1 MGLLKAG
8 IGAVGGVLADQ
19 WKEYFYCEAM
29 DRDILVMKGRKR
41 TGKRSSN
48 KKGDDNIISNGSV
61 IAVADGQ
68 CMLIVDQG
76 KVVEVCAQPGEFVY
90 DTSTEPSIF
99 SGDLGESLNNTF
111 NKIGQR
117 FAFGGDTGK
126 DQRVY
131 YFNTKEIMDNRFG
144 TPSPIPFRVVDRNI
158 GLDIDVSVRCNGVYS
173 YRITDPI
180 LFYTNVCGNVSEEYT
195 REELDSQ
202 LKAEFLT
209 ALQPGFARISEMGIR
224 PNAIP
229 GHLMELTDAM
239 DKILSE
245 KWQGLRGLKI
255 VAIGM
260 NQVTLP
266 EEDAEMI
273 KQAQRMAILQNPSMA
288 VATLAGAQAEAM
300 KMAASNQNGAMMG
313 FAGMNMA
320 SAQGGMN
327 MQGLYQMGAQQNMAG
342 MQQGMPGAQ
351 PYMAGMQQGM
361 PGAQQNMAGM
371 QQGMPGAQQTAPGS
385 WQCQCGTIATGKFC
399 PECGSPRPVVQ
410 DQWTCSCGTV
420 NKGKFCQE
428 CGKSRPF

>member
-209 ALQPGFARISEMGIR
+209 ALQPGFARISEVGIR

-288 VATLAGAQAEAM
+288 AATLAGAQAEAM

-385 WQCQCGTIATGKFC
+385 WRCQCGTIATGKFC

>member
-288 VATLAGAQAEAM
+288 AATLAGAQAEAM

-342 MQQGMPGAQ
+342 MQQGMSGAQ

>member
-1 MGLLKAG
+1 M
-8 IGAVGGVLADQ
+8 
-19 WKEYFYCEAM
+19 
-29 DRDILVMKGRKR
+29 
-41 TGKRSSN
+41 
-48 KKGDDNIISNGSV
+48 
-61 IAVADGQ
+61 
-68 CMLIVDQG
+68 
-76 KVVEVCAQPGEFVY
+76 
-90 DTSTEPSIF
+90 
-99 SGDLGESLNNTF
+99 
-111 NKIGQR
+111 
-117 FAFGGDTGK
+117 
-126 DQRVY
+126 
-131 YFNTKEIMDNRFG
+131 
-144 TPSPIPFRVVDRNI
+144 VDRNI

-288 VATLAGAQAEAM
+288 AATLAGAQAEAM

-361 PGAQQNMAGM
+361 PGAQQ
-371 QQGMPGAQQTAPGS
+371 TAPGS

>member
-48 KKGDDNIISNGSV
+48 RKGDDNIISNGSV

-209 ALQPGFARISEMGIR
+209 ALQPGFARISEIGIR

-288 VATLAGAQAEAM
+288 AATLAGAQAEAM

-399 PECGSPRPVVQ
+399 PECGAPL
-410 DQWTCSCGTV
+410 
-420 NKGKFCQE
+420 
-428 CGKSRPF
+428 SRQSE

>member
-1 MGLLKAG
+1 MH
-8 IGAVGGVLADQ
+8 LAEIQ
-19 WKEYFYCEAM
+19 
-29 DRDILVMKGRKR
+29 
-41 TGKRSSN
+41 
-48 KKGDDNIISNGSV
+48 
-61 IAVADGQ
+61 
-68 CMLIVDQG
+68 
-76 KVVEVCAQPGEFVY
+76 
-90 DTSTEPSIF
+90 
-99 SGDLGESLNNTF
+99 
-111 NKIGQR
+111 
-117 FAFGGDTGK
+117 GK

-288 VATLAGAQAEAM
+288 AATLAGAQAEAM

-313 FAGMNMA
+313 FAGYEYGICTRRYEYAGALPDGSTAEYGRDAAGDAWCTADCARKLAVPVRHDCNREIL
-320 SAQGGMN
+320 SGMRFSKT
-327 MQGLYQMGAQQNMAG
+327 GC
-342 MQQGMPGAQ
+342 
-351 PYMAGMQQGM
+351 
-361 PGAQQNMAGM
+361 
-371 QQGMPGAQQTAPGS
+371 TGS
-385 WQCQCGTIATGKFC
+385 VDLLLWHSK
-399 PECGSPRPVVQ
+399 
-410 DQWTCSCGTV
+410 
-420 NKGKFCQE
+420 
-428 CGKSRPF
+428 

>member
-117 FAFGGDTGK
+117 FAFGGETGK

-288 VATLAGAQAEAM
+288 AATLAGAQAEAM

-371 QQGMPGAQQTAPGS
+371 KQGMPGAQQTAPGS

>member
-209 ALQPGFARISEMGIR
+209 ALQPGFASISEMGIR

-288 VATLAGAQAEAM
+288 AATLAGAQAEAM

>member
-48 KKGDDNIISNGSV
+48 RKGDDNIISNGSV

-288 VATLAGAQAEAM
+288 AATLAGAQAEAM

-351 PYMAGMQQGM
+351 
-361 PGAQQNMAGM
+361 QNMAGM

-385 WQCQCGTIATGKFC
+385 WRCQCGTIATGKFC

>member
-1 MGLLKAG
+1 
-8 IGAVGGVLADQ
+8 
-19 WKEYFYCEAM
+19 
-29 DRDILVMKGRKR
+29 MKGRKR

-255 VAIGM
+255 VSIGM

-288 VATLAGAQAEAM
+288 AATLAGAQAEAM

>member
-1 MGLLKAG
+1 MGLIKAAFG
-8 IGAVGGVLADQ
+8 SAGGVLADQ
-19 WKEYFYCEAM
+19 WKDYFYCEALPA
-29 DRDILVMKGRKR
+29 DVLVTKGEKRKS
-41 TGKRSSN
+41 GRSSN
-48 KKGDDNIISNGSV
+48 TKGSDNVITNGSV

-68 CMLIVDQG
+68 CMIIVDQG

-173 YRITDPI
+173 YRIADPI

-288 VATLAGAQAEAM
+288 AATLAGAQAEAM

-385 WQCQCGTIATGKFC
+385 WRCQCGTIATGKFC

>member
-288 VATLAGAQAEAM
+288 AATLAGAQAEAM

-351 PYMAGMQQGM
+351 TYMAGMQQGM